1 MFGAP
6 SYRHTYILPVLLA
19 CACGGGKGPTTLAT
33 NVTFASF
40 DDGGD
45 GNDGNDGNESPIT
58 GDTTAAT
65 EATSTPMPTSTSV
78 SSEPTETN
86 PTTENPTTISTSG
99 GVDETGPVPT
109 CNDGVVDP
117 GEDCDLGDLDG
128 QTCESLGRGTGFL
141 LCDINCHFDTTGC
154 FGQDPVCGDGVINA
168 NEQCD
173 CGGNECTGGELNGF
187 TCQSFG
193 YTDGD
198 LRCDPDDC
206 TFVDDQCSSCGD
218 GDQSGTEECD
228 GADLGGK
235 TCASLGFKSGTLKC
249 DAFCDFD
256 SALCVNDGTCG
267 DGVCQATED
276 SCSCVAD
283 CPDDPASCSP
293 CQCGKSGGN
302 CYCDVGCVNFGDC
315 CANGPC

>member
-1 MFGAP
+1 MPGAP
-6 SYRHTYILPVLLA
+6 RYRHTYALSMILA

-33 NVTFASF
+33 SVTFASF

-45 GNDGNDGNESPIT
+45 GGDGNDGAESPIT

-65 EATSTPMPTSTSV
+65 EATSAPTSTSV

-86 PTTENPTTISTSG
+86 PTTENPTTVSTTEN
-99 GVDETGPVPT
+99 VDDTGPAPT

-128 QTCESLGRGTGFL
+128 QSCESLGRGTGLL
-141 LCDINCHFDTTGC
+141 LCTITCQFDTTGC
-154 FGQDPVCGDGVINA
+154 FGGQDPVCGDGVIEA

-173 CGGNECTGGELNGF
+173 CGGDECTSSELNNF
-187 TCQSFG
+187 TCVSFG

-198 LRCDPDDC
+198 LRCDPDNC
-206 TFVDDQCSSCGD
+206 TFVDDQCSTCGD
-218 GDQSGTEECD
+218 GNQSGAEECD

-249 DAFCDFD
+249 DAFCDYD
-256 SALCVNDGTCG
+256 TALCVNAGTCG

-283 CPDDPASCSP
+283 CPDDPNSCSP
-293 CQCGKSGGN
+293 CQCGNSGGS
-302 CYCDVGCVNFGDC
+302 CYCDSDCVNFGDC